1 MGVGAK
7 HMWVG
12 TVDGLLL
19 LYQYISL
26 IKSINVCMAGII
38 IYCLE
43 SVPSR
48 IRDHLLHRKK
58 NAGKVTTEPSDILWL
73 IIYHSSPVVTS

>member
-1 MGVGAK
+1 MQLK
-7 HMWVG
+7 WSCLH
-12 TVDGLLL
+12 
-19 LYQYISL
+19 
-26 IKSINVCMAGII
+26 MAGI

-58 NAGKVTTEPSDILWL
+58 NAGKVRTEPSDILWL
-73 IIYHSSPVVTS
+73 TIYHSSPVVSSFRNLGGISYSPYNTIVL

>member
-58 NAGKVTTEPSDILWL
+58 MQAKSLQSHQ
-73 IIYHSSPVVTS
+73 IYCG